1 MQVLER
7 EEALI
12 KLQADFA
19 SYTATHRHPP
29 SSSEDC
35 EDIKKVGEL
44 LLICAW
50 WDWVKL
56 GLILGF
62 PAFLYFYILFH
73 ISVTL
78 VSPATR
84 TLYIIH
90 AKPPGS
96 VSGMIRFWK

>member
-1 MQVLER
+1 M
-7 EEALI
+7 I

-50 WDWVKL
+50 GEIELSWV

-62 PAFLYFYILFH
+62 LAYFKFFILYFYIC
-73 ISVTL
+73 VNL
-78 VSPATR
+78 VDPATR
-84 TLYIIH
+84 ILHVMYD
-90 AKPPGS
+90 K
-96 VSGMIRFWK
+96 FQ